1 MYSYDDTQ
9 SWVNYKEINE
19 WNEQFLHK
27 TLKNLWGSLK
37 SNGYLLVNI
46 SDVYS
51 NSKWSTDRGWLE
63 ICNPMNNFLSTFS
76 DSEYQGCIGMEL
88 AKRPNSGGAGTAK
101 SKDYTEEALK
111 KTEETKDKTFCEPIW
126 IWRKI

>member
-1 MYSYDDTQ
+1 
-9 SWVNYKEINE
+9 
-19 WNEQFLHK
+19 
-27 TLKNLWGSLK
+27 
-37 SNGYLLVNI
+37 
-46 SDVYS
+46 
-51 NSKWSTDRGWLE
+51 
-63 ICNPMNNFLSTFS
+63 MNNFLSTFS

-126 IWRKI
+126 IWKKL